1 MQLYFRS
8 ISNFRKCDI
17 KTSRNDNSRR
27 IQCFHWMHETV
38 SNGLR
43 NIQAFDSSH
52 NVKSPFYAG
61 TYFSFFLFYET
72 RLRSSGYKRMQIA
85 GWHRVPKLRAQ
96 DYTLRDEIPGHKK
109 EGSKG
114 RWSERERERESK
126 ETELW
131 IAIWLILITRHV
143 YQNLG
148 TWTLPRSVRRLSLPT
163 WHECILLCPP
173 WARKRKAVPRSF
185 LKGAGERRDESLK
198 NLINGTPVI

>member
-1 MQLYFRS
+1 M
-8 ISNFRKCDI
+8 II
-17 KTSRNDNSRR
+17 R
-27 IQCFHWMHETV
+27 IQCFHWMHETA

-43 NIQAFDSSH
+43 NIQAINSSH
-52 NVKSPFYAG
+52 NMKSPFHAD
-61 TYFSFFLFYET
+61 TRFLFFLFMKLDFVHRGVSVCRLPGGVVSPNFALKIIHFRT
-72 RLRSSGYKRMQIA
+72 RFQGIKKKDRR
-85 GWHRVPKLRAQ
+85 Q
-96 DYTLRDEIPGHKK
+96 DG
-109 EGSKG
+109 
-114 RWSERERERESK
+114 EREIERESK

-131 IAIWLILITRHV
+131 IAIWLILITQHV

-148 TWTLPRSVRRLSLPT
+148 TWTLPCSVRRLSLPT